1 MYDLMEERFIDTI
14 NYVIM
19 AIEMVG
25 VGVLVAYAIRA
36 FFALFKNTY
45 KCKGLLST
53 GITTAL
59 SFLLGGEVLKT
70 IVAPGW
76 NEIGMTCAILL
87 MRAAV
92 TMLLQWEHQHEDPE
106 D

>member
-45 KCKGLLST
+45 KCKGLLAT

-59 SFLLGGEVLKT
+59 SFLLG
-70 IVAPGW
+70 AR
-76 NEIGMTCAILL
+76 C
-87 MRAAV
+87 
-92 TMLLQWEHQHEDPE
+92 
-106 D
+106 